1 MTYVTSDIHGDSRRF
16 HEMLKNI
23 EFSSG
28 DMLYVLGDVIDR
40 GSDGIAL
47 LLEIMNTP
55 NMVML
60 LGNHE
65 HLMLQVIETGSSL
78 HYLSWMNNGG
88 GQTVEQYLNLSS
100 KDRSSLRSWLRK
112 QPCCLEIEVQ
122 GREYLLVHGFPGPD
136 QESCV
141 WGRPNSVEDRAEWI
155 DEGKRVII
163 GHTPVLLLHAETE
176 EEQDTYVHKLIH
188 QDEHLRILHAPGFIN
203 LDCGCGHDLP
213 VSRCACLRLDDM
225 KEFYT

>member
-28 DMLYVLGDVIDR
+28 DMLFVLGDVIDR

-60 LGNHE
+60 RGNHE

-100 KDRSSLRSWLRK
+100 KDRSSLRS
-112 QPCCLEIEVQ
+112 
-122 GREYLLVHGFPGPD
+122 
-136 QESCV
+136 
-141 WGRPNSVEDRAEWI
+141 
-155 DEGKRVII
+155 
-163 GHTPVLLLHAETE
+163 
-176 EEQDTYVHKLIH
+176 
-188 QDEHLRILHAPGFIN
+188 
-203 LDCGCGHDLP
+203 
-213 VSRCACLRLDDM
+213 
-225 KEFYT
+225 

>member
-1 MTYVTSDIHGDSRRF
+1 MTYVMSDIHGNSLRF
-16 HEMLKNI
+16 HAMLKKI
-23 EFSSG
+23 EFSSS
-28 DMLYVLGDVIDR
+28 DTLYILGDVIDR
-40 GSDGIAL
+40 GSDGIDL

-65 HLMLQVIETGSSL
+65 DMMLQTIQTGSSL
-78 HYLSWMNNGG
+78 NYLNWMNNLGA
-88 GQTVEQYLNLSS
+88 QTLEAFLKLSY

-141 WGRPNSVEDRAEWI
+141 WGRPNRVEDRAEWI

-163 GHTPVLLLHAETE
+163 GHTPVLLLHAENE
-176 EEQDTYVHKLIH
+176 EAQDAYVRMLIH
-188 QDEHLRILHAPGFIN
+188 QGDHLRILHAPGFID

-213 VSRCACLRLDDM
+213 VSKLACIRLDDM